1 MSDFEDEDQH
11 VSKTQ
16 LKQESTERQKLGEE
30 IVQLSA
36 AHLALVPLDED
47 LQHAIDIARR
57 INRKKD
63 GYRRQLQYIGKVL
76 RSRDIEP
83 LLEALAKINDR
94 HAQTN
99 AHFHYLEKLRDNIIE
114 NGDEGIQSAL
124 QAHPHL
130 SRQTLRQHARQIQKE
145 RENNSPPKHF
155 RALFQ
160 YLKTELEEQQ

>member
-1 MSDFEDEDQH
+1 MSEDEGQY

-30 IVQLSA
+30 IVQLSP
-36 AHLALVPLDED
+36 AHLELMPLDDD
-47 LQHAIDIARR
+47 LKQAIDIARK

-83 LLEALAKINDR
+83 LYEALAKVKDR

-99 AHFHYLEKLRDNIIE
+99 AHFHYLEKLRDTIIE
-114 NGDEGIQSAL
+114 NGDEGIQQAL
-124 QAHPHL
+124 ETHPNL
-130 SRQTLRQHARQIQKE
+130 SRQTLRQHCRQIQKE
-145 RENNSPPKHF
+145 REKNAPPKHF

-160 YLKTELEEQQ
+160 YLKTELEDQQ